1 MKKNLSQ
8 FLIITTYISW
18 KKRQKNQYK
27 AVLKIMMITLR
38 QFSKSLKNTKNIKVF
53 QKKEKNMKSAETF
66 KIPKAEVFDINKL
79 LKRHKH

>member
-18 KKRQKNQYK
+18 KKRQENQYK

-53 QKKEKNMKSAETF
+53 QKKEKNMKLTETF
-66 KIPKAEVFDINKL
+66 KIPKAEVSDINKL
-79 LKRHKH
+79 LKT